1 MLNWMINIIGFSAAI
16 LTTFGFV
23 PQFLRIMKTKQTA
36 GLSLHMMIQLALG
49 LLLWLIYGLL
59 REDIVLIVA
68 NGVGFLIVF
77 STLCIYLKYRK
88 E

>member
-1 MLNWMINIIGFSAAI
+1 MLNWVINTIGFSAGI

-23 PQFLRIMKTKQTA
+23 PQFLRIMKTKQTE
-36 GLSLHMMIQLALG
+36 GLSLHTMVQITLG
-49 LLLWLIYGLL
+49 LFLWLIYGLL
-59 REDIVLIVA
+59 RKDIVLIAA
-68 NGVGFLIVF
+68 NGVGFLIIL